1 LSSPEK
7 RALFDGVDSNLG
19 IVICYCFRYPIK
31 QRTKITKEIDRLID
45 IEHEDAV
52 LRTFI
57 LFVQT
62 ARLVLKYAD
71 THLYRKTRLSTIKL
85 IVLRTLASNN
95 GVMRPSEIA
104 EWTQTERHNITTLI
118 DRLKRDG
125 LVRVERNNRDKRFVS
140 VSLTAKGRK
149 VLKQAMP
156 VAREIVNRVM
166 LSISEGDAVPL
177 EKSLRVLRQNA
188 RDGLE
193 DFANRPQR

>member
-1 LSSPEK
+1 MAMANSLP
-7 RALFDGVDSNLG
+7 
-19 IVICYCFRYPIK
+19 
-31 QRTKITKEIDRLID
+31 RLINVD
-45 IEHEDAV
+45 LDNIV

-62 ARLVLKYAD
+62 ADTVLKYGDA
-71 THLYRKTRLSTIKL
+71 HFYRKSRLSVIKFM
-85 IVLRTLASNN
+85 VLRILAAN
-95 GVMRPSEIA
+95 GGTMTPSEIA
-104 EWTQTERHNITTLI
+104 EWTFRERHNITTLV

-140 VSLTAKGRK
+140 VTLTAKGRK

-166 LSISEGDAVPL
+166 LSITEGDALPL

-188 RDGLE
+188 HDGLE
-193 DFANRPQR
+193 HLANRAQPQPD

>member
-1 LSSPEK
+1 MAN
-7 RALFDGVDSNLG
+7 RVH
-19 IVICYCFRYPIK
+19 
-31 QRTKITKEIDRLID
+31 RLID
-45 IEHEDAV
+45 VDLEDRI

-57 LFVQT
+57 LFVQAADT
-62 ARLVLKYAD
+62 TMKYAN
-71 THLYRKTRLSTIKL
+71 THFYRKERLSVIKFM
-85 IVLRTLASNN
+85 VLRVLAAN
-95 GVMRPSEIA
+95 GGTMTPSEIA
-104 EWTQTERHNITTLI
+104 EWTFRERHNITTLI

-125 LVRVERNNRDKRFVS
+125 LVRVERNIKDKRFVS

-188 RDGLE
+188 HNGLVHLTE
-193 DFANRPQR
+193 RAQPQPD